1 MSLQKSGEG
10 GAGGSEEKKRLA
22 PLEIMCYIM
31 LYLVFY
37 IMLYLVFDLSFL
49 LLGDLWGSLGIS
61 GNHYIS
67 CRRNKK
73 VVESSK
79 YVDLSGVYRV

>member
-49 LLGDLWGSLGIS
+49 LLGDL
-61 GNHYIS
+61 
-67 CRRNKK
+67 
-73 VVESSK
+73 
-79 YVDLSGVYRV
+79 